1 MSRKVKTKTVMK
13 NIKILLA
20 TFFIISSVNCL
31 KAQVGIGTTAPD
43 AALDIT
49 STNEGL
55 LIPRVALVNTTTVTV
70 LTGTASELVYNTATT
85 GDVTPGF
92 YYLSSATGPWIRL
105 ATGGSGWQITG
116 NTDIVDNV
124 NFMGTAAGN
133 NVDVAFRRNNVA
145 AGKIATTSTSFGVG
159 ALTAGTASNST
170 AFGNNALLLNT
181 GANNVAV
188 GNASLA
194 TNTTGIQNT
203 GVGNSALTLNT
214 GSANSALGF
223 EALRTN
229 SSGNNNTGVGFE
241 AMRGNTT
248 ASNNTGVGFQALRN
262 NLVGSDNTALGFQAL
277 NNNRASFNTAVGT
290 QASTALTTGASNT
303 SMGYQAH
310 QAATTGAQNVAI
322 GERSLGR
329 NNGNQNTVIG
339 WEAMFGTTSAASNS
353 TAVGWH
359 ALFNNSGSSNTAI
372 GWNASQGNAGATNN
386 TAVGAGALND
396 NSTGSRNTA
405 IGRDAGFAATSS
417 DGTFVGFNAGAF
429 STGTQN
435 TAVGANALDANSAT
449 ARSVAI
455 GYNALTNT
463 TGTNNTAVGHSALQ
477 NVAAGSGNVG
487 IGYQAGLAE
496 AGSNKLYISNSNTT
510 PATSLIYGEFAPSR
524 ILRTNSTFQIGDP
537 AGTGYQF
544 PVARGAD
551 TQILQTNATGVLSWV
566 NPSALTVTETDP
578 QVSSVTANAVPKWN
592 GTSLVDGII
601 TDNGTSVTVAGNTTT
616 TTLQMTNGATA
627 NYILQ
632 SNAIGNAT
640 WVDPATLAITEA
652 DPQVSS
658 VTANAVPKWNG
669 TSLVDGI
676 ITDNGT
682 SVTVAGNT
690 TTTTLQMTN
699 GATANYILQSDAAGN
714 ASWVPYPLTTL
725 SAMRIRLSA
734 NQALGTTGW
743 EKINFDTTVIDTK
756 SEFAGG
762 TFTAATAGIYQVNA
776 GFHTDNQS
784 NGQFYSIGVYVNGT
798 LYQETTGNHYGNG
811 PVHRNIN
818 CMVNLAAGGT
828 VEIYVQNYQP
838 TVAIDSFATKTFFE
852 VQQIR

>member
-1 MSRKVKTKTVMK
+1 MSRKVKNKTVMK
-13 NIKILLA
+13 NIRILFA
-20 TFFIISSVNCL
+20 TFFIISSLNSVQ
-31 KAQVGIGTTAPD
+31 AQVGIGTTAPNG
-43 AALDIT
+43 ALDIT

-70 LTGTASELVYNTATT
+70 LTGTVSELVYNTATS

-92 YYLSSATGPWIRL
+92 YYLSTATGPWIRL

-133 NVDVAFRRNNVA
+133 DVDVAFRRNNVA
-145 AGKIATTSTSFGVG
+145 AGRIATTSTSYGVG

-170 AFGNNALLLNT
+170 AFGNNALVLNT

-188 GNASLA
+188 GNAALA

-203 GVGNSALTLNT
+203 GIGNSALTLNT
-214 GSANSALGF
+214 GSANSAVGF

-229 SSGNNNTGVGFE
+229 SSGSNNTGVGFE
-241 AMRGNTT
+241 ALRSNTT
-248 ASNNTGVGFQALRN
+248 ASNNTAIGFQAMRA
-262 NLVGSDNTALGFQAL
+262 NLTGTANTALGFQAL
-277 NNNRASFNTAVGT
+277 NNSTASFNTAVGY
-290 QASTALTTGASNT
+290 QASGATTTGGSNT

-310 QAATTGAQNVAI
+310 STNTTGVENVAI

-329 NNGNQNTVIG
+329 NNGSRNTVIG
-339 WEAMFGTTSAASNS
+339 WEAMFGATSTASNS

-359 ALFNNSGSSNTAI
+359 ALFNNSGASNTAI
-372 GWNASQGNAGATNN
+372 GWNALQGNGSATNN
-386 TAVGAGALND
+386 TAVGAGSLNN

-405 IGRDAGFAATSS
+405 VGRDAGFAATAS
-417 DGTFVGFNAGAF
+417 DGTFIGFNAGGF
-429 STGTQN
+429 STGAQN
-435 TAVGANALDANSAT
+435 TAVGANALDENAAT
-449 ARSVAI
+449 TRNVAI
-455 GYNALTNT
+455 GYNALTSNT
-463 TGTNNTAVGHSALQ
+463 SSNNTAVGHSALQ
-477 NVAAGSGNVG
+477 TVGAGSGNVAL
-487 IGYQAGLAE
+487 GYQAGFAE
-496 AGSNKLYISNSNTT
+496 TGSNKLYISNSNTT
-510 PATSLIYGEFAPSR
+510 PITSLIYGEFAPSR

-544 PVARGAD
+544 PTARGAD
-551 TQILQTNATGVLSWV
+551 TQLLQTNATGVLSWV
-566 NPSALTVTETDP
+566 NASSLAITETDPQVSSTANNAVPKWDGTTLVDGIISDNGTTVSIAGNTSTTTFQMTTGATNNYVLQSDAAGNATWVNPTTLTVTEIDP

-592 GTSLVDGII
+592 GTTLVDGII
-601 TDNGTSVTVAGNTTT
+601 TDNGTSVNVAGNTTT
-616 TTLQMTNGATA
+616 TTFQMT
-627 NYILQ
+627 
-632 SNAIGNAT
+632 S
-640 WVDPATLAITEA
+640 
-652 DPQVSS
+652 
-658 VTANAVPKWNG
+658 
-669 TSLVDGI
+669 
-676 ITDNGT
+676 
-682 SVTVAGNT
+682 
-690 TTTTLQMTN
+690 

-714 ASWVPYPLTTL
+714 ATWVPSPLSTL
-725 SAMRIRLSA
+725 SAMRINLSA

-762 TFTAATAGIYQVNA
+762 TFTATAAGIYQVNA

-784 NGQFYSIGVYVNGT
+784 NNQFYSIGVYVNGT
-798 LYQETTGNHYGNG
+798 LYQETTGNHLANG
-811 PVHRNIN
+811 PVNRNIN

-838 TVAIDSFATKTFFE
+838 TVNIDSFPTKSFFE